1 MMGSQMFSDVLQTF
15 SDVSDS
21 CAELVYFWAS
31 SNESIGIDD
40 PKEFDD
46 PQFFDDP
53 KGKNER

>member
-1 MMGSQMFSDVLQTF
+1 MGSQMFSDVLQTF